1 MLLWLYKTPNSLF
14 EIECIIVSEYLQK
27 GCKQAHIN
35 LASG

>member
-1 MLLWLYKTPNSLF
+1 MIIQTPNSLF

-35 LASG
+35 LVSGYL